1 MQWFPPP
8 DMRQIRKGKKVGK
21 ENQEPLGWV
30 LCVGACV
37 CRVTSVVSKYLWLW
51 TAAHQAPLSM
61 GFSREEYQS
70 GSPRPPPGD
79 FSDPG
84 IQSKS
89 LMSPALAGGVL
100 ALFSCCS
107 TYLRQS
113 SNAGRRYTT
122 FLTITLAKLPG
133 GSPFSLWKAA
143 HSSEDVLVWTRV
155 WMHEFHAR
163 LTRPTLP
170 SPAPL
175 ALHHL
180 PLALT
185 PSPQPMAM
193 LSLVPPS

>member
-1 MQWFPPP
+1 MCS
-8 DMRQIRKGKKVGK
+8 V
-21 ENQEPLGWV
+21 
-30 LCVGACV
+30 A
-37 CRVTSVVSKYLWLW
+37 SVVSDSAALW
-51 TAAHQAPLSM
+51 TIAHEAPLSM